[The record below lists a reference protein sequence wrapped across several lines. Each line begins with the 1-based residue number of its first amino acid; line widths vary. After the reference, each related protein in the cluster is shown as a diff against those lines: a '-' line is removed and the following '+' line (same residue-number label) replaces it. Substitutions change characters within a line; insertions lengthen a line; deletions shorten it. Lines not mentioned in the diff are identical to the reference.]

1 MKHEFTHSDPV
12 ADYLLKD
19 LKLPPQVQ
27 QKMLDYHSTTNEI
40 LRHFWSSFVPYK
52 AEKNKRM
59 VESLK
64 RQKDKMNE
72 VLITANSYKA
82 NLDVIKQVITES
94 QVSFGMQYVGC

>member
-1 MKHEFTHSDPV
+1 MI
-12 ADYLLKD
+12 D

-52 AEKNKRM
+52 VEKNKRM
-59 VESLK
+59 VESLR

-72 VLITANSYKA
+72 VLITANSYRA
-82 NLDVIKQVITES
+82 NLDVIKQVR
-94 QVSFGMQYVGC
+94 GMAL